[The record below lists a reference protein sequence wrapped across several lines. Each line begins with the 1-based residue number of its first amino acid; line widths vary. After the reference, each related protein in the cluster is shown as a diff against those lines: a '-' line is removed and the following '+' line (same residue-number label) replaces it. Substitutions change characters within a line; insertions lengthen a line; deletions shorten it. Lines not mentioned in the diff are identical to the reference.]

1 VKYPGFEGFNI
12 LTGDF
17 NRDGRVDVLV
27 SGFGETDLALYKGL
41 GKGALSSVP
50 EWFSTSTESNTGAP
64 IAVVNLNADT
74 ALDVVGLVINGF
86 ARVINTGVH

>member
-1 VKYPGFEGFNI
+1 M
-12 LTGDF
+12 
-17 NRDGRVDVLV
+17 
-27 SGFGETDLALYKGL
+27 YKGI
-41 GKGALSSVP
+41 GKGALSSTP
-50 EWFSTSTESNTGAP
+50 EMFSTSTSSNTGQT